1 MSMERRV
8 RFELLYGEHAP
19 AVKAYIL
26 RRAQASVADDLV
38 AEVFMVCWRRLDE
51 LPAEPLP
58 WLLGVARRVLS
69 TQRRGERRR
78 VALHR
83 RLAEGG
89 AAVGSVEAVGLV
101 EAMEATSPAGGSL
114 APAAEALPP
123 TAGSPSPVAGTLQPA
138 VDFAG
143 EGTGGALRGALAQ
156 LSESDREV
164 LTLIAWEGLSPT
176 QAAAALGV
184 KAATVR
190 VRLHRARRRLA
201 RALVREGG
209 KRGEAGEGG
218 EPLPCTPLTLE
229 AP

>member
-1 MSMERRV
+1 MHPDPAVSSAEGATGLPRATCNAQRLPAITPMNMERRV

-19 AVKAYIL
+19 AVKAYVL

-78 VALHR
+78 R
-83 RLAEGG
+83 R
-89 AAVGSVEAVGLV
+89 AAPAARRERRTAVGLPRIG
-101 EAMEATSPAGGSL
+101 SGAGGGPAQGTRAAQRDRSRN
-114 APAAEALPP
+114 PAADRL
-123 TAGSPSPVAGTLQPA
+123 
-138 VDFAG
+138 
-143 EGTGGALRGALAQ
+143 GGAL
-156 LSESDREV
+156 SD
-164 LTLIAWEGLSPT
+164 
-176 QAAAALGV
+176 QAAAVLGV

-201 RALVREGG
+201 RALLREGG
-209 KRGEAGEGG
+209 KRGEEEVQKGERRRG
-218 EPLPCTPLTLE
+218 
-229 AP
+229 ASRSHVHH

>member
-1 MSMERRV
+1 MSMERRIK
-8 RFELLYGEHAP
+8 FELLYGEHAP

-89 AAVGSVEAVGLV
+89 AAVGAV
-101 EAMEATSPAGGSL
+101 EATSPAVGSL
-114 APAAEALPP
+114 SPAVEAFSPTAGSLPP
-123 TAGSPSPVAGTLQPA
+123 TADTLPPA

-143 EGTGGALRGALAQ
+143 AGAGGALRGALAQ

-164 LTLIAWEGLSPT
+164 LMLIAWEELSPT

-209 KRGEAGEGG
+209 GQSEASEVG
-218 EPLPCTPLTLE
+218 EPLPCTPLTME

>member
-1 MSMERRV
+1 MNMERRV
-8 RFELLYGEHAP
+8 KFELLYGEHAP
-19 AVKAYIL
+19 AVKAYVL

-38 AEVFMVCWRRLDE
+38 AEVFVVCWRRLDE

-69 TQRRGERRR
+69 TQRRSERRR

-83 RLAEGG
+83 RLADSG
-89 AAVGSVEAVGLV
+89 AAMGDV
-101 EAMEATSPAGGSL
+101 EATSPAVGSL
-114 APAAEALPP
+114 SPAVEALLP
-123 TAGSPSPVAGTLQPA
+123 TAGPLAPVASTLSPAMNLAGTGAGGTLRR
-138 VDFAG
+138 
-143 EGTGGALRGALAQ
+143 ALEQ

-164 LTLIAWEGLSPT
+164 LMLIAWEGLSPA

-201 RALVREGG
+201 RALVREIG
-209 KRGEAGEGG
+209 KRSEAGEGG
-218 EPLPCTPLTLE
+218 EPLPCTPLTME

>member
-26 RRAQASVADDLV
+26 RRAQASMADDLV
-38 AEVFMVCWRRLDE
+38 AEVFMVCWRRLED

-78 VALHR
+78 LALHQ
-83 RLAEGG
+83 RLAESG
-89 AAVGSVEAVGLV
+89 AAVGAVV
-101 EAMEATSPAGGSL
+101 PDA
-114 APAAEALPP
+114 
-123 TAGSPSPVAGTLQPA
+123 
-138 VDFAG
+138 
-143 EGTGGALRGALAQ
+143 GGALRRALER
-156 LSESDREV
+156 LSETDREILL
-164 LTLIAWEGLSPT
+164 LTAWEDLTPT
-176 QAAAALGV
+176 QAAAVLGV
-184 KAATVR
+184 KTATVR

-201 RALVREGG
+201 SALLREGG
-209 KRGEAGEGG
+209 KRGEEEVQKGEQ
-218 EPLPCTPLTLE
+218 EERAESLPCTPLTME

>member
-1 MSMERRV
+1 MSVEQRIK
-8 RFELLYGEHAP
+8 FELLYGEHAP
-19 AVKAYIL
+19 AVKAYVL
-26 RRAQASVADDLV
+26 RRAQSSVADDLV

-69 TQRRGERRR
+69 TQRRGERRG
-78 VALHR
+78 VALR
-83 RLAEGG
+83 RRIAESS
-89 AAVGSVEAVGLV
+89 AAVGAV
-101 EAMEATSPAGGSL
+101 AAP
-114 APAAEALPP
+114 APAAGMLSPAMGSVD
-123 TAGSPSPVAGTLQPA
+123 AGA
-138 VDFAG
+138 
-143 EGTGGALRGALAQ
+143 GGALRIALEQ

-164 LTLIAWEGLSPT
+164 LLLIAWEGLSPT
-176 QAAAALGV
+176 EAAAVLGV

-209 KRGEAGEGG
+209 HQGEGG
-218 EPLPCTPLTLE
+218 KPLPCTPLTME

>member
-83 RLAEGG
+83 RLADSGI
-89 AAVGSVEAVGLV
+89 AVGAV
-101 EAMEATSPAGGSL
+101 EATSQVAESISPAESIPPAGSI
-114 APAAEALPP
+114 
-123 TAGSPSPVAGTLQPA
+123 SPA
-138 VDFAG
+138 VKTLSPTVDSLDLVPQA
-143 EGTGGALRGALAQ
+143 GGALRGALEQ

-164 LTLIAWEGLSPT
+164 LLLIAWEGLSPA
-176 QAAAALGV
+176 QAAATLGV

-201 RALVREGG
+201 CALVREGG
-209 KRGEAGEGG
+209 EQCNEG
-218 EPLPCTPLTLE
+218 EPLPYTSLTME

>member
-1 MSMERRV
+1 MNMERRV

-26 RRAQASVADDLV
+26 RRAHPSVTDDLV

-83 RLAEGG
+83 RLAESG
-89 AAVGSVEAVGLV
+89 AAVGAVEGA
-101 EAMEATSPAGGSL
+101 S
-114 APAAEALPP
+114 
-123 TAGSPSPVAGTLQPA
+123 
-138 VDFAG
+138 
-143 EGTGGALRGALAQ
+143 GALRRALER
-156 LSESDREV
+156 LSETDREV
-164 LTLIAWEGLSPT
+164 LLLIAWEELSPA
-176 QAAAALGV
+176 QAAAVLDV
-184 KAATVR
+184 TAATVR

-201 RALVREGG
+201 RALLREGG
-209 KRGEAGEGG
+209 ERGEEVEKGERGEGG
-218 EPLPCTPLTLE
+218 EPLPCTPLTME

>member
-19 AVKAYIL
+19 AVKAYVL

-69 TQRRGERRR
+69 TQRRGERRG

-83 RLAEGG
+83 RLAENG
-89 AAVGSVEAVGLV
+89 APGLG
-101 EAMEATSPAGGSL
+101 EPA
-114 APAAEALPP
+114 
-123 TAGSPSPVAGTLQPA
+123 PA
-138 VDFAG
+138 VDPAAG
-143 EGTGGALRGALAQ
+143 GPALRGALAR

-164 LTLIAWEGLSPT
+164 LMLIAWEGLSPT
-176 QAAAALGV
+176 QAAAVLGV

-209 KRGEAGEGG
+209 KRSEAGTEG
-218 EPLPCTPLTLE
+218 ETLPCTPLTME

>member
-1 MSMERRV
+1 MNMERRV

-51 LPAEPLP
+51 LPAESLP

-83 RLAEGG
+83 RLAESD
-89 AAVGSVEAVGLV
+89 ATVGSLDVASGL
-101 EAMEATSPAGGSL
+101 
-114 APAAEALPP
+114 
-123 TAGSPSPVAGTLQPA
+123 
-138 VDFAG
+138 
-143 EGTGGALRGALAQ
+143 GGALRRALEQ
-156 LSESDREV
+156 LGESDREV
-164 LTLIAWEGLSPT
+164 VLLIAWEGLTPT
-176 QAAAALGV
+176 QAATVLGV

-201 RALVREGG
+201 RALLREGG
-209 KRGEAGEGG
+209 ERGEEVQKHERGERDEGG
-218 EPLPCTPLTLE
+218 EPLPCTPLTME

>member
-1 MSMERRV
+1 MERRV

-26 RRAQASVADDLV
+26 RRAQASVTDDLV

-69 TQRRGERRR
+69 TQRRGERRG
-78 VALHR
+78 VALR
-83 RLAEGG
+83 QRLAESG
-89 AAVGSVEAVGLV
+89 AVVGAPSPAV
-101 EAMEATSPAGGSL
+101 EATSPAL
-114 APAAEALPP
+114 EAL
-123 TAGSPSPVAGTLQPA
+123 SPA
-138 VDFAG
+138 VGAG
-143 EGTGGALRGALAQ
+143 ASGALRGALAQ

-164 LTLIAWEGLSPT
+164 LLLIAWEGLSPT
-176 QAAAALGV
+176 QAATVIGV

-201 RALVREGG
+201 RALLREGG
-209 KRGEAGEGG
+209 ERGEGREKGEGG
-218 EPLPCTPLTLE
+218 EGGESLPCTPLTME

>member
-19 AVKAYIL
+19 AVKAYVL

-69 TQRRGERRR
+69 TQRRGERRL

-83 RLAEGG
+83 RLAESGVAVG
-89 AAVGSVEAVGLV
+89 ATSSTVETPSPAVGSL
-101 EAMEATSPAGGSL
+101 SPA
-114 APAAEALPP
+114 
-123 TAGSPSPVAGTLQPA
+123 AGTLSPA
-138 VDFAG
+138 RDSFGA
-143 EGTGGALRGALAQ
+143 GGALRGALEQ

-164 LTLIAWEGLSPT
+164 LLLIAWEGLSPT
-176 QAAAALGV
+176 QAAAMLGV

-201 RALVREGG
+201 RALVREGSHQ
-209 KRGEAGEGG
+209 GEGG
-218 EPLPCTPLTLE
+218 EPLPCTPLTME